1 MAQFV
6 AGVIERDDLIWV
18 QDYHLLPL
26 ARELRAL
33 GITNRI
39 GFFLHIPFPNLSDIM
54 ALPNAPGIHR
64 LAWRNTTLWACRR
77 SATSRA

>member
-1 MAQFV
+1 MARFV

-26 ARELRAL
+26 AQELRAL

-54 ALPNAPGIHR
+54 ALPNCGGISP
-64 LAWRNTTLWACRR
+64 AGWRSSTSWACRQ
-77 SATSRA
+77 SATSPA